1 MVGVVALGTSGVEFL
16 VVLLVV
22 CLLKEDI
29 RADAGV
35 FQAAVVLHRGGGDI
49 HIDAADGSILVM
61 DAVYGLDR
69 LQDVFYRIIA
79 RVFAGFE
86 RQTLV
91 PHILQGYDLP
101 SDFLLGE
108 LAAGYGLVLGVV
120 RTIYAAVHAIV
131 GEIER
136 CEHHDAV
143 AVEALLYFFCQME
156 DAVYQI
162 GDVALQEHGSLTV
175 GQSAAFRRLLK
186 QILYQL
192 PIVLMLRCVLQ
203 RIENLLMVDKLFCLT
218 GGRIKDL
225 VHVIIHL
232 KSPRAVDIRY
242 PILSNSCF
250 SRASPSAASVPIA
263 ALLS

>member
-1 MVGVVALGTSGVEFL
+1 
-16 VVLLVV
+16 
-22 CLLKEDI
+22 
-29 RADAGV
+29 
-35 FQAAVVLHRGGGDI
+35 
-49 HIDAADGSILVM
+49 
-61 DAVYGLDR
+61 
-69 LQDVFYRIIA
+69 
-79 RVFAGFE
+79 
-86 RQTLV
+86 
-91 PHILQGYDLP
+91 
-101 SDFLLGE
+101 
-108 LAAGYGLVLGVV
+108 
-120 RTIYAAVHAIV
+120 
-131 GEIER
+131 
-136 CEHHDAV
+136 
-143 AVEALLYFFCQME
+143 ME

-175 GQSAAFRRLLK
+175 GQPAAFRRLLK